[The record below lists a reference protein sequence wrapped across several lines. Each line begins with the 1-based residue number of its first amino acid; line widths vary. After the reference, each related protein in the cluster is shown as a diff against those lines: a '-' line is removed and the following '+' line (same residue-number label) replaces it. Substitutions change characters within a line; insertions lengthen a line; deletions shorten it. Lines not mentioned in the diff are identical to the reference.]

1 MERRKDNAGFI
12 DPMSDLYVRQECG
25 IVMVSVEGNDYTMR
39 TFTRLVS
46 TGGTSRSLRT
56 TVPQWVIEHFSLSVG
71 DEVNW
76 ALQVE
81 DGEMRL
87 VVTPKKD

>member
-1 MERRKDNAGFI
+1 
-12 DPMSDLYVRQECG
+12 
-25 IVMVSVEGNDYTMR
+25 MVS
-39 TFTRLVS
+39 TRLVS

-56 TVPQWVIEHFSLSVG
+56 TVPQWVVEHFSLTPG

-87 VVTPKKD
+87 VVTPKKE

>member
-1 MERRKDNAGFI
+1 M
-12 DPMSDLYVRQECG
+12 VR
-25 IVMVSVEGNDYTMR
+25 
-39 TFTRLVS
+39 TRLVS

-56 TVPQWVIEHFSLSVG
+56 TVPQWVVEHFSLTPG
-71 DEVNW
+71 DEVVW

-87 VVTPKKD
+87 VVTPNKE

>member
-1 MERRKDNAGFI
+1 MERRKDDVGPI
-12 DPMSDLYVRQECG
+12 DPLSDLYVEQESG
-25 IVMVSVEGNDYTMR
+25 ESMVS
-39 TFTRLVS
+39 TRLVS

-56 TVPQWVIEHFSLSVG
+56 TVPQWVVEHFSLTPG

-87 VVTPKKD
+87 VVTPKKE

>member
-1 MERRKDNAGFI
+1 M
-12 DPMSDLYVRQECG
+12 
-25 IVMVSVEGNDYTMR
+25 VMVSVEGNDYTMR

-56 TVPQWVIEHFSLSVG
+56 TVPQWVVEHFSLSVG

-76 ALQVE
+76 ALKVE
-81 DGEMRL
+81 NGEVSL
-87 VVTPKKD
+87 VVIPKKD